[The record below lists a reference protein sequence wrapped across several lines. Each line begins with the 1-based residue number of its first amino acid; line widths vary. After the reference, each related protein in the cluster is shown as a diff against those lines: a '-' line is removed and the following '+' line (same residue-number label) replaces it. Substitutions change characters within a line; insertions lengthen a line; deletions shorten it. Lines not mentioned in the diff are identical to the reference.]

1 MDRCRLLLLIG
12 STAILILGAIV
23 VLYADDPADGH
34 AFPVCVFH
42 ELTGLHCP
50 GCGTMRA
57 IHRLLHGQV
66 LAALRMNMLSVCLL
80 PVLLFVTV
88 RNWIAA
94 WRGVPVQWHRPR
106 WVPAGWRRG
115 VVILVVGF
123 GILRNVPL
131 WPFTLLAPH

>member
-1 MDRCRLLLLIG
+1 
-12 STAILILGAIV
+12 
-23 VLYADDPADGH
+23 
-34 AFPVCVFH
+34 
-42 ELTGLHCP
+42 
-50 GCGTMRA
+50 
-57 IHRLLHGQV
+57 
-66 LAALRMNMLSVCLL
+66 MNMLSVCLL